1 MSSAAGGVDDGD
13 DEIVAALMRD
23 FPAPLNQM
31 LVRLYHRNREAWLSG
46 VMKDTLEAVW
56 VRDTGLTPWQ
66 MDRAIAIAEVMGGD
80 HPAFVEDPEPEADV
94 DAEEIV
100 SDTSVEDVFGGDLR

>member
-1 MSSAAGGVDDGD
+1 MSSTAGADDGED
-13 DEIVAALMRD
+13 DIVAALMRD

-31 LVRLYHRNREAWLSG
+31 LVRLYHRNRETWLSG

-66 MDRAIAIAEVMGGD
+66 MDRATAIAEMMGGD
-80 HPAFVEDPEPEADV
+80 HPAFVEDPAAEADV

-100 SDTSVEDVFGGDLR
+100 SDTSVEDLLGGDLR